1 MARLYSFLALLGV
14 MAVPAAFIMG
24 FRHAPDAPAIN
35 YLWNLLMLGGFM
47 AVHVV
52 MLLPGFKKAVYG
64 QAQSSSEERRV
75 YVAVSVLTWILLYV
89 FHEPVPGPAL
99 EAASWIR
106 FVGICGVFL
115 GFLMFFEGATFDF
128 LRAFLGA
135 PGTVLSHSSDA
146 TTPLMTEGSY
156 ASVRHPMYR
165 GAITYTFAS
174 LLIHPHVG
182 QLFFA
187 AGVSLCFVL
196 FVPFEE
202 RALLEARGEEYRD
215 YMAVVRYR
223 VIRGVW

>member
-1 MARLYSFLALLGV
+1 MARIYSFLALLGV
-14 MAVPAAFIMG
+14 MAVPASFIMG

-35 YLWNLLMLGGFM
+35 YLWNVLLLVGFV

-64 QAQSSSEERRV
+64 QPQSSSVERRV
-75 YVAVSVLTWILLYV
+75 YVAVSIVTWLLLYA
-89 FHEPVPGPAL
+89 FHEPVPGPAMQS
-99 EAASWIR
+99 ATWVQ

-165 GAITYTFAS
+165 GALTYAFAS
-174 LLIHPHVG
+174 LLIHPHAG
-182 QLFFA
+182 QLLFA
-187 AGVSLCFVL
+187 VGVSLSFIL

-202 RALLEARGEEYRD
+202 RALVRARGEEYLA
-215 YMAVVRYR
+215 YMAAVRYR